1 MLGKTIQANDQNQML
16 FTCWEADLSFN
27 NGGSFHG
34 VWGFVSWN
42 EGAREPTAI
51 TAAGWGAPAF

>member
-1 MLGKTIQANDQNQML
+1 ML

-51 TAAGWGAPAF
+51 TAAADCGAPAF